1 MDRRAV
7 LKAMLAASV
16 APPALVR
23 SADTETF
30 RPEQLSFANVMQY
43 GAKGDGIK
51 DDLAAFRVAHDALGP
66 TGGILTGPQRTY
78 RLGGTLTI
86 SNPVTIDFFNTTVAH
101 YPGHGAILTSK
112 ENAPILEY
120 RGIWTRFI
128 GLRNI
133 NILGRADG
141 SARSQDGVVV
151 NNGATTPRLVA
162 GGVRMS
168 NVSIF
173 ETGRYGLCVRNSY
186 AGSYDNLYI
195 QGCAHSG
202 ILIDTHCGANLWRGI
217 STVANGSVGFNVSS
231 ADGAD
236 LVIGLTSE
244 QNQYGIVLDAGVSGW
259 EFIGTHTEWNSKSPL
274 LFKEKSNGNRV
285 DFLSRGGG
293 NETTPLNRG
302 GARNRWVDGSS

>member
-16 APPALVR
+16 TPGALVR
-23 SADTETF
+23 ASET
-30 RPEQLSFANVMQY
+30 RTCGLECLSFANVIQY

-51 DDLAAFRVAHDALGP
+51 DDLPAFRAAHDALGSA
-66 TGGILTGPQRTY
+66 GGILTGPQRTY

-86 SNPVTIDFFNTTVAH
+86 SNPVTIDFFNTTVTH
-101 YPGHGAILTSK
+101 SPGHGAILTSK

-120 RGIWTRFI
+120 TGIWTRFL

-133 NILGRADG
+133 NIVGIADG

-151 NNGATTPRLVA
+151 NNGATTPKLAA
-162 GGVRMS
+162 GGLRMS

-173 ETGRYGLCVRNSY
+173 NTGRYGLNVRNSY

-202 ILIDTHCGANLWRGI
+202 VLIDTHCGANLWRSI

-236 LVIGLTSE
+236 FVMGLTSE

-259 EFIGTHTEWNSKSPL
+259 QFIGTHTEWNSKSPL

-285 DFLSRGGG
+285 DFISRGGG
-293 NETTPLNRG
+293 AEPAPLNRG
-302 GARNRWVDGSS
+302 GARNHWADGQA